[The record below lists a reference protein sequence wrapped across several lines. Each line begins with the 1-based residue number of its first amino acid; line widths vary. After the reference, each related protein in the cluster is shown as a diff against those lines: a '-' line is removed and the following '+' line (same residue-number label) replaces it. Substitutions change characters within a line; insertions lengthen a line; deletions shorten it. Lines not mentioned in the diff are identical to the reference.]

1 MNPRLATRAV
11 TLCLGALCLTG
22 LWRVVAGL
30 GLQVPLDP
38 NEGWNAYHTAALMAG
53 GALYPPP
60 DAYLVNNYPPLS
72 FYIVGAAGWLLGDHI
87 FAGRM
92 VSLAALAFI
101 AVAMTAITRRL
112 GASREA
118 ALFPAFSFT
127 AGLLLFT
134 DYAGMDDPQ
143 MLAHAFALGGLW
155 VLFSAPRTPR
165 LLAVSAALFVVSFFV
180 KHNIVALPAVC
191 GLWLFLQD
199 RKAAWKFSGFGLAF
213 AAAGLVLFRLAYGV
227 SLLAVVLT
235 ARLYSTEML
244 HQGLTAWLQWSAVPL
259 LGLGFLL
266 YRNGRAPYVQFCA
279 GYAVVATGLG
289 VFFLGGAG
297 VDVNA
302 MFEADIALAL
312 ASGLLIGTL
321 PGYKRAAAAAVF
333 ATPFFFFAA
342 SNEEWQEA
350 YLRLHPFREEAAM
363 AKSDIA
369 FLKAHKG
376 PALCEMLSF
385 CYWAE
390 KPPAVD
396 FFNVGQQ
403 FETGA
408 RSDAALTAEI
418 DAKRFAVIQFDP
430 DSPYSLGEN
439 PHNAM
444 EHAYRADHTD
454 GYGTFYVPK

>member
-1 MNPRLATRAV
+1 MNPRLATRAI
-11 TLCLGALCLTG
+11 TLCLAALCLIG
-22 LWRVVAGL
+22 LWRVIVGL
-30 GLQVPLDP
+30 TLQVPLDP
-38 NEGWNAYHTAALMAG
+38 NEGWNAYHTAALMSG
-53 GALYPPP
+53 RALYPPP

-72 FYIVGAAGWLLGDHI
+72 FYLVGAVGWLVGDNI
-87 FAGRM
+87 FAGRI

-101 AVAMTAITRRL
+101 AIAMTAITRRM

-118 ALFPAFSFT
+118 SVFPALSFV

-143 MLAHAFALGGLW
+143 MLAHGFAMGGLW
-155 VLFSAPRTPR
+155 VLFAAPRTPR
-165 LLAVSAALFVVSFFV
+165 LLATSAGLFVLSFFV

-191 GLWLFLQD
+191 GLWLFLYD

-213 AAAGLVLFRLAYGV
+213 VAAGFILFRLAYGV
-227 SLLAVVLT
+227 SLLVVVST

-244 HQGLTAWLQWSAVPL
+244 QQGLTAWLHWSAVPL
-259 LGLGFLL
+259 LGLGVLL
-266 YRNGRAPYVQFCA
+266 YRSGRDPHVQFCA
-279 GYAVVATGLG
+279 AYAVVATGLG

-312 ASGLLIGTL
+312 AAGLLIGTL
-321 PGYKRAAAAAVF
+321 PAYKSSAAAAVF
-333 ATPFFFFAA
+333 TAPFLFFAA
-342 SNEEWQEA
+342 TNGEWQDA
-350 YLRLHPFREEAAM
+350 YLRLHPFREEAAF

-385 CYWAE
+385 CYWAG

-403 FETGA
+403 FDTGT

-430 DSPYSLGEN
+430 DSPESLGEN
-439 PHNAM
+439 PHDAM
-444 EHAYRADHTD
+444 ERAYRVHHDD
-454 GYGTFYVPK
+454 WYGTFYVPK